1 MMDIALKV
9 FWTNSPMP
17 VNQKIEQPDIIL
29 NVPFGNVLIV
39 NSDGAIDAPVRS
51 VNEKTGHV
59 VLTAIDVSADAL
71 GSAESVKTIL
81 ENEISTVKT
90 LAETNQLNLSKKADL
105 HDFEIN
111 KDQVELNRIALLN
124 KVDLTALAMLT
135 TLINTKADQQ
145 YVQEQIANI
154 LNSDQAMISAIH
166 EISTALAESEG
177 LLEALDYTVANRV
190 RFDIATQALTA
201 LQKSNARINIGAEE
215 VGTAAL
221 LIAQITVQSIGAAT
235 TAQGLKAN
243 TALQSGDV
251 APVAL
256 SGLFSSLTGQNKI
269 FDVVHSAY
277 VEGTNVA
284 ISASD
289 TLAQMLG
296 KLQAQIK
303 ANSSANKPVNWIDVK
318 TIATFNTRV
327 SLPNTT
333 LKIANINGEMWMKG
347 MVSLSSQITANTD
360 PFFTIGNKDWF
371 VTTLISTAYVGSTTT
386 FDLYGTYLANYFFGF
401 VQAPAINAMRFYCSQ
416 NTPSNGVFNFVP
428 FQVGTLINPA
438 VGLV

>member
-1 MMDIALKV
+1 MKNIAIKA
-9 FWTNSPMP
+9 FWSNSPMP
-17 VNQKIEQPDIIL
+17 VDQKISNPDVVL
-29 NVPFGNVLIV
+29 NVPFGNVLFV
-39 NSDGAIDAPVRS
+39 GSGTSVEAPVKS
-51 VNEKTGHV
+51 VNEKTGHI
-59 VLTAIDVSADAL
+59 VLSAADVSADPL
-71 GSAESVKTIL
+71 GSANAVKTQL
-81 ENEISTVKT
+81 ESQITSIQT
-90 LAETNQLNLSKKADL
+90 LAETNQLNLTKKAEQLDL
-105 HDFEIN
+105 EQTQI
-111 KDQVELNRIALLN
+111 QVESNRLLLLN
-124 KVDLTALAMLT
+124 KADITALAMLS
-135 TLINTKADQQ
+135 TLINTKADQF
-145 YVQEQIANI
+145 YVQEQIANLVNGDQTI
-154 LNSDQAMISAIH
+154 LAAIQ
-166 EISTALAESEG
+166 EISSALHENED
-177 LLEALDYTVANRV
+177 LLGALEYTVANRV

-235 TAQGLKAN
+235 AAQGLKAN

-256 SGLFSSLTGQNKI
+256 SGLFSSLTGQNKV

-318 TIATFNTRV
+318 TIATFNSRV

-347 MVSLSSQITANTD
+347 MISLSSQITANTD
-360 PFFTIGNKDWF
+360 PIFTIGNKDWF
-371 VTTLISTAYVGSTTT
+371 VTTAVSTAYVGLTSS
-386 FDLYGTYLANYFFGF
+386 FDLYGTTMSIYNFGF
-401 VQAPAINAMRFYCSQ
+401 VQAPAINAMRFYCTQ
-416 NTPSNGVFNFVP
+416 NTPSNGSYNFVP